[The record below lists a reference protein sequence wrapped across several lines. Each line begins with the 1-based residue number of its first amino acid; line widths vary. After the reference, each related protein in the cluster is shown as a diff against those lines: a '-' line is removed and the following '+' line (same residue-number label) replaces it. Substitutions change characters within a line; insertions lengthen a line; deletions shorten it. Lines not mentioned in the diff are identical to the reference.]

1 MESEVGMG
9 LQTLELRIEGSL
21 ATITLNRPKALNAI
35 NLMMVGE
42 LELAVRQIRDDPGV
56 RVVVVT
62 GAGDKAFAAGA
73 DITEFKAMSPID
85 AWNFVQRLQRLFL
98 EIERLPKSVIAAV
111 NGYALGGGCEL
122 MMACDIVYASDAA
135 KIGQPEINLGII
147 PGAGG
152 TQRLTRLIGK
162 QRAKEL
168 VLTGE
173 MIGAQEAWGLGLL
186 NKVVPADQLLI
197 EVRKLADKLA
207 TKGPLAVKAA
217 KEAIEDGYD
226 MALERA
232 LAYEGKLFALCFATE
247 DKAEG
252 VNAFLEKRPPKFKGQ

>member
-1 MESEVGMG
+1 MG
-9 LQTLELRIEGSL
+9 VQTLELRMEGSL
-21 ATITLNRPKALNAI
+21 AIILLNRPKALNAI

-42 LELAVRQIRDDPGV
+42 LEQAVGQVRDDPGV
-56 RVVVVT
+56 RVVVIT

-73 DITEFKAMSPID
+73 DITEFKTMSQID
-85 AWNFVQRLQRLFL
+85 AWMFVQRLQRLFL
-98 EIERLPKSVIAAV
+98 EIERLPKPVIAAV

-122 MMACDIVYASDAA
+122 MMACDIIYASDAVR
-135 KIGQPEINLGII
+135 IGQPEINLGII

-152 TQRLTRLIGK
+152 TQRLARLIGK

-173 MIGAQEAWGLGLL
+173 TIGAQEAWGLGLL
-186 NKVVPADQLLI
+186 NKVVPADHLMV

-207 TKGPLAVKAA
+207 IKGPLAVRAA

-232 LAYEGKLFALCFATE
+232 LAHEAQLFALCFATE
-247 DKAEG
+247 DRAEG
-252 VNAFLEKRPPKFKGQ
+252 VNAFLEKRPPNFKGK

>member
-1 MESEVGMG
+1 MDF
-9 LQTLELRIEGSL
+9 QTLELRMEGSL

-42 LELAVRQIRDDPGV
+42 LEQAVHQVQDDPSV
-56 RVVVVT
+56 RVVVIT

-73 DITEFKAMSPID
+73 DITEFQTMNPID
-85 AWNFVQRLQRLFL
+85 AWMFVQRLQRLFL
-98 EIERLPKSVIAAV
+98 QIERLPKPVIAAV

-152 TQRLTRLIGK
+152 TQRLARLIGK

-173 MIGAQEAWGLGLL
+173 IIGAQGAWGLGLL
-186 NKVVPADQLLI
+186 NKVVPADHLMD

-207 TKGPLAVKAA
+207 TKGPVAIRAA

-226 MALERA
+226 MTLERA
-232 LAYEGKLFALCFATE
+232 LAHEAQLFALCFATE
-247 DKAEG
+247 DRTEG
-252 VNAFLEKRPPKFKGQ
+252 VNAFLEKRPPHFKGK

>member
-1 MESEVGMG
+1 MDF
-9 LQTLELRIEGSL
+9 QTLELQMEGSL
-21 ATITLNRPKALNAI
+21 AIITLNRPKALNAI
-35 NLMMVGE
+35 NLAMVGE
-42 LELAVRQIRDDPGV
+42 LEQAVRQVRDDPGV
-56 RVVVVT
+56 RVVVIT

-85 AWNFVQRLQRLFL
+85 AWMFVRRLQQLFL
-98 EIERLPKSVIAAV
+98 EIERLPKPVIAAV

-122 MMACDIVYASDAA
+122 LMACDMVYASEAA
-135 KIGQPEINLGII
+135 RIGQPEINLGII

-152 TQRLTRLIGK
+152 TQRLARLIGK
-162 QRAKEL
+162 QRAKAL

-173 MIGAQEAWGLGLL
+173 MIDAQEAWGLGLL
-186 NKVVPADQLLI
+186 NKVVPADQLMV
-197 EVRKLADKLA
+197 EVRKLADKLVM
-207 TKGPLAVKAA
+207 KGPLAVRAA

-232 LAYEGKLFALCFATE
+232 LAHEAQLFALCFATE

-252 VNAFLEKRPPKFKGQ
+252 VSAFLEKRPPTFKGK

>member
-1 MESEVGMG
+1 MG

-35 NLMMVGE
+35 NLMMIGE

-56 RVVVVT
+56 RVVVIT

-85 AWNFVQRLQRLFL
+85 AWMFVQRLQRLFL
-98 EIERLPKSVIAAV
+98 EIERLPKPVIAAI

-152 TQRLTRLIGK
+152 TQRLARLIGK

-173 MIGAQEAWGLGLL
+173 MIGVREAWGLGLL
-186 NKVVPADQLLI
+186 NKVVPADQLMV

-232 LAYEGKLFALCFATE
+232 LTHEAQLFALCFATE

-252 VNAFLEKRPPKFKGQ
+252 VNAFLEKRPPKFRGQ

>member
-1 MESEVGMG
+1 MSF
-9 LQTLELRIEGSL
+9 QTLDLRIEGSL
-21 ATITLNRPKALNAI
+21 AFIALNRPKALNAI
-35 NLMMVGE
+35 NLAMVGE
-42 LELAVRQIRDDPGV
+42 LEQVVRQVRDDTGV
-56 RVVVVT
+56 RVVVIT

-85 AWNFVQRLQRLFL
+85 AWLFVQRLQRLFL
-98 EIERLPKSVIAAV
+98 EIERLSKPVIAAV

-152 TQRLTRLIGK
+152 TQRLARLIGK

-173 MIGAQEAWGLGLL
+173 MIGAQEAWNLGLL
-186 NKVVPADQLLI
+186 NKVVPADQLMV

-207 TKGPLAVKAA
+207 VKGPLAVRAA

-232 LAYEGKLFALCFATE
+232 LAHEAQLFALCFATE

-252 VNAFLEKRPPKFKGQ
+252 VNAFLEKRPPEFTGK

>member
-1 MESEVGMG
+1 MG
-9 LQTLELRIEGSL
+9 FQTLDLWIEGCL
-21 ATITLNRPKALNAI
+21 AIITLNRPKALNAI
-35 NLMMVGE
+35 NGMMVEE
-42 LELAVRQIRDDPGV
+42 LERIVRQIRDDPSV
-56 RVVVVT
+56 RVVVIT

-85 AWNFVQRLQRLFL
+85 AWMFVQRLQRLFL
-98 EIERLPKSVIAAV
+98 QIERLPKPVIAAV

-147 PGAGG
+147 PGGGG
-152 TQRLTRLIGK
+152 TQRLARLIGK

-173 MIGAQEAWGLGLL
+173 IIGAQEAWGLGLL
-186 NKVVPADQLLI
+186 NKVVSADQLMV
-197 EVRKLADKLA
+197 EVRKLAAKLA
-207 TKGPLAVKAA
+207 IKGPLAVRAV

-226 MALERA
+226 MALEHA

-247 DKAEG
+247 DKTEG
-252 VNAFLEKRPPKFKGQ
+252 VNAFLEKRPPNFKGK

>member
-1 MESEVGMG
+1 MG
-9 LQTLELRIEGSL
+9 WQTLELRIEQSL

-35 NLMMVGE
+35 NLTMVGE
-42 LELAVRQIRDDPGV
+42 LEQAVRQVRDDPGI
-56 RVVVVT
+56 RVVVIT

-73 DITEFKAMSPID
+73 DITEFKAMNPLD
-85 AWNFVQRLQRLFL
+85 AWMFVQRLQRLFL

-122 MMACDIVYASDAA
+122 MMACDIVYASETAR
-135 KIGQPEINLGII
+135 IGQPEINLGII

-152 TQRLTRLIGK
+152 TQRLARLIGK

-173 MIGAQEAWGLGLL
+173 MIGAQEAWELGLL
-186 NKVVPADQLLI
+186 NKVVPSDQLMV

-207 TKGPLAVKAA
+207 TKGPLAVRAA

-232 LAYEGKLFALCFATE
+232 LAHEAQLFALCFATE
-247 DKAEG
+247 DKTEG
-252 VNAFLEKRPPKFKGQ
+252 VNAFLEKRPPNFKGK

>member
-1 MESEVGMG
+1 MG
-9 LQTLELRIEGSL
+9 FQTLDLRIEGSL
-21 ATITLNRPKALNAI
+21 AIITLNRPKALNAI
-35 NLMMVGE
+35 NGMMVEE
-42 LELAVRQIRDDPGV
+42 LEQAVRQVRDDPGV
-56 RVVVVT
+56 RVVVIT

-85 AWNFVQRLQRLFL
+85 AWMFVQRLQRLFL
-98 EIERLPKSVIAAV
+98 QIERLPKPVIAAV

-135 KIGQPEINLGII
+135 RIGQPEINLGII
-147 PGAGG
+147 PGGGG
-152 TQRLTRLIGK
+152 TQRLARLIGK

-173 MIGAQEAWGLGLL
+173 IIGAQEAWGLGLL
-186 NKVVPADQLLI
+186 NKVVPADQLMV

-207 TKGPLAVKAA
+207 IKGPLAVMAA

-247 DKAEG
+247 DRTEG
-252 VNAFLEKRPPKFKGQ
+252 VNAFLEKRPPNFKGK